1 MLLADDDADDAD
13 NTDDADNADD
23 ADDADDA
30 DNAKANDDR
39 SRKRKG
45 HVSTLAS
52 IESSDS

>member
-1 MLLADDDADDAD
+1 MLLADND
-13 NTDDADNADD
+13 ADD
-23 ADDADDA
+23 ADDADDTDDADDADNA